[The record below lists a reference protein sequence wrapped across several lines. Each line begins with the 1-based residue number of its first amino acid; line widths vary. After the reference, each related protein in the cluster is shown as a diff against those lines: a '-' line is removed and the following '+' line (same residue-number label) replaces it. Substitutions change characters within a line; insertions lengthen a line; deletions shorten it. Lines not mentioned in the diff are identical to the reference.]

1 VIFQGWYSKEEGIEM
16 NTQSRRQPAGVF
28 VELATRRS
36 ALFALAVLLLSL
48 PLPAQQQDAAA
59 KQQAI
64 QEKVA
69 ALKQSLAQNQ
79 AALKQ
84 YSWTESTEISLK
96 GEVKKRE
103 QKECHYGPDGKVV
116 KTPIAG
122 GDQPQEQKEQSGGRR
137 GRRGGG
143 AVKEKVVEKKVGE
156 MKDYMQDVVA
166 LVHQYV
172 PPDPAKIQ
180 AAAKAG
186 KAAPE
191 RSAEGGLTALTFS
204 DYAKAGDKVSLGF
217 DPAAKK
223 IRSYN
228 VASYLEKPEDAV
240 TLAVSF
246 DSLPDGTNY
255 PKETVLD
262 AKAKQIQ
269 VKISNSGH
277 KK

>member
-1 VIFQGWYSKEEGIEM
+1 M
-16 NTQSRRQPAGVF
+16 NTQSPRRLFAEVF
-28 VELATRRS
+28 AAPATRRR
-36 ALFALAVLLLSL
+36 ALVALAVLLLSL
-48 PLPAQQQDAAA
+48 PLPAQQPDAAA
-59 KQQAI
+59 KQQMI

-84 YSWTESTEISLK
+84 YSWTETTEISLK
-96 GEVKKRE
+96 GEVKKKE

-122 GDQPQEQKEQSGGRR
+122 GEPPKQEQEQAGGGRR

-156 MKDYMQDVVA
+156 MKDYMKDVVA

-228 VASYLEKPEDAV
+228 VASYLEKPGDAV

>member
-1 VIFQGWYSKEEGIEM
+1 M
-16 NTQSRRQPAGVF
+16 NTQSRRQLFAGVF
-28 VELATRRS
+28 AAPATGRRG
-36 ALFALAVLLLSL
+36 LLALAVLLLSL
-48 PLPAQQQDAAA
+48 PLPAQQPDAAA
-59 KQQAI
+59 KQQMI

-96 GEVKKRE
+96 EEVKKRE

-137 GRRGGG
+137 GRRGG

-156 MKDYMQDVVA
+156 LKDYMQDVVA

-191 RSAEGGLTALTFS
+191 KSAEGGLTALTFS
-204 DYAKAGDKVSLGF
+204 DYAKAGDKLSLGF

-255 PKETVLD
+255 PKETVLN
-262 AKAKQIQ
+262 AKSKEVQ

>member
-1 VIFQGWYSKEEGIEM
+1 
-16 NTQSRRQPAGVF
+16 
-28 VELATRRS
+28 
-36 ALFALAVLLLSL
+36 
-48 PLPAQQQDAAA
+48 
-59 KQQAI
+59 
-64 QEKVA
+64 
-69 ALKQSLAQNQ
+69 
-79 AALKQ
+79 
-84 YSWTESTEISLK
+84 
-96 GEVKKRE
+96 
-103 QKECHYGPDGKVV
+103 
-116 KTPIAG
+116 
-122 GDQPQEQKEQSGGRR
+122 
-137 GRRGGG
+137 
-143 AVKEKVVEKKVGE
+143 VKEKVVEKKVGE
-156 MKDYMQDVVA
+156 MKDYMQEVVE

-204 DYAKAGDKVSLGF
+204 DYAKAGDKLSLGF
-217 DPAAKK
+217 DPAVKK

-246 DSLPDGTNY
+246 ESLPDGTNY

>member
-1 VIFQGWYSKEEGIEM
+1 M
-16 NTQSRRQPAGVF
+16 
-28 VELATRRS
+28 
-36 ALFALAVLLLSL
+36 
-48 PLPAQQQDAAA
+48 
-59 KQQAI
+59 I
-64 QEKVA
+64 QERVA

-84 YSWTESTEISLK
+84 YTWTETTEISLK

-103 QKECHYGPDGKVV
+103 QKECHYGPDGKVQ

-122 GDQPQEQKEQSGGRR
+122 GEPPAQDQQQAGGRP
-137 GRRGGG
+137 GRRGG
-143 AVKEKVVEKKVGE
+143 AVKKKVVENKVGDL
-156 MKDYMQDVVA
+156 KDYMENVAA
-166 LVHQYV
+166 LVHEYV

-180 AAAKAG
+180 AVVKGG

-191 RSAEGGLTALTFS
+191 RSAEGGLTALTLT
-204 DYAKAGDKVSLGF
+204 DYAKAGDKLSLGF
-217 DPAAKK
+217 DAAAKK

-228 VASYLEKPEDAV
+228 VASYLDKPEDAV
-240 TLAVSF
+240 TLRVSF

-262 AKAKQIQ
+262 AKAKQIL

-277 KK
+277 KKAGS

>member
-1 VIFQGWYSKEEGIEM
+1 M
-16 NTQSRRQPAGVF
+16 NTQSRRQLVSGVF
-28 VELATRRS
+28 VPPATRRG
-36 ALFALAVLLLSL
+36 ALVALAALLLSL
-48 PLPAQQQDAAA
+48 PLPAQQPDAAA
-59 KQQAI
+59 KQQMI

-96 GEVKKRE
+96 GEVKKKE

-122 GDQPQEQKEQSGGRR
+122 GEPPKQEQEQAGGGRR

-156 MKDYMQDVVA
+156 LKDYMQDVVA

-180 AAAKAG
+180 AAVKAG

>member
-1 VIFQGWYSKEEGIEM
+1 V
-16 NTQSRRQPAGVF
+16 A
-28 VELATRRS
+28 A
-36 ALFALAVLLLSL
+36 LLLSL
-48 PLPAQQQDAAA
+48 PLAAQQPDAAA
-59 KQQAI
+59 KQQMVK
-64 QEKVA
+64 EKVA

-84 YSWTESTEISLK
+84 YSWTETTEISMK

-103 QKECHYGPDGKVV
+103 QKECHYGPDGKVQ
-116 KTPIAG
+116 KTAIAG
-122 GDQPQEQKEQSGGRR
+122 ADQPQQEKEQAGGRR
-137 GRRGGG
+137 GRRGG
-143 AVKEKVVEKKVGE
+143 AMKEKVVEKKVGE
-156 MKDYMQDVVA
+156 LKDYMEDVAA

-180 AAAKAG
+180 AAVQAG

-191 RSAEGGLTALTFS
+191 RSAEGGLTAMTFK
-204 DYAKAGDKVSLGF
+204 DYAKAGDQLSLGF
-217 DPAAKK
+217 DPVAKK

-228 VASYLEKPEDAV
+228 VASYLDKPEDVV

-269 VKISNSGH
+269 VKVNNSGH
-277 KK
+277 KKAGQ

>member
-1 VIFQGWYSKEEGIEM
+1 MKGPNQ
-16 NTQSRRQPAGVF
+16 TQ
-28 VELATRRS
+28 
-36 ALFALAVLLLSL
+36 LFSL
-48 PLPAQQQDAAA
+48 PFASLARGCGVVLVAASFLMSVSLPAQQPDAA
-59 KQQAI
+59 KQQMI

-84 YSWTESTEISLK
+84 YSWMESTEIRLK

-116 KTPIAG
+116 KTPIAS
-122 GDQPQEQKEQSGGRR
+122 GDQPQEQKEQAGGRR
-137 GRRGGG
+137 GRRGG
-143 AVKEKVVEKKVGE
+143 AVKEKVVQKKVGE
-156 MKDYMQDVVA
+156 MKDYMQEVVA

-172 PPDPAKIQ
+172 PPDPTKIQ

-191 RSAEGGLTALTFS
+191 RSADGGLTALTFS
-204 DYAKAGDKVSLGF
+204 DYAKADDKVSLGF

-228 VASYLEKPEDAV
+228 VGSYLDKPEEAV

-255 PKETVLD
+255 PKETVLT
-262 AKAKQIQ
+262 AKSKQIE
-269 VKISNSGH
+269 VRVNNSGH
-277 KK
+277 KKGGQ

>member
-1 VIFQGWYSKEEGIEM
+1 M
-16 NTQSRRQPAGVF
+16 NTRNRRQ
-28 VELATRRS
+28 
-36 ALFALAVLLLSL
+36 LFAGLFAEPAARCGVSFVTGVLLLTL
-48 PLPAQQQDAAA
+48 PLAAQQPDAAA
-59 KQQAI
+59 KQQVI

-69 ALKQSLAQNQ
+69 ALMQSLAQNQ

-84 YSWTESTEISLK
+84 YTWTETTEISMK

-103 QKECHYGPDGKVV
+103 QKECHYGPDGKVQ

-122 GDQPQEQKEQSGGRR
+122 GEAPPQGKEQAGGGRR
-137 GRRGGG
+137 DRRGGG

-156 MKDYMQDVVA
+156 LKEYMENVAA
-166 LVHQYV
+166 LVHEYV

-180 AAAKAG
+180 AAAKGG

-191 RSAEGGLTALTFS
+191 RSAEGGLTALNLT
-204 DYAKAGDKVSLGF
+204 DYSKAGDKLSLGF
-217 DPAAKK
+217 DAVAKK

-228 VASYLEKPEDAV
+228 VASYLDKPEDSV
-240 TLAVSF
+240 TLKVSF

-269 VKISNSGH
+269 VKITNSGH
-277 KK
+277 KKAGP

>member
-1 VIFQGWYSKEEGIEM
+1 M
-16 NTQSRRQPAGVF
+16 NTQSRRQLAGVF
-28 VELATRRS
+28 VEPATRRS
-36 ALFALAVLLLSL
+36 ALFALAVLLLGL
-48 PLPAQQQDAAA
+48 PLPAQQPDAAA
-59 KQQAI
+59 KQQMV

-79 AALKQ
+79 AAMKQ

-96 GEVKKRE
+96 GEVKKKE

-116 KTPIAG
+116 KTPVAG
-122 GDQPQEQKEQSGGRR
+122 GEPPKQEQEQSGGKR

-172 PPDPAKIQ
+172 PPDSAKIQ
-180 AAAKAG
+180 AAVKAG

-204 DYAKAGDKVSLGF
+204 DYVKAGDKLSLGF

-262 AKAKQIQ
+262 AKSKQIQ

>member
-1 VIFQGWYSKEEGIEM
+1 MKGHNQKQIR
-16 NTQSRRQPAGVF
+16 SRGPRLVAGCGAVF
-28 VELATRRS
+28 VA
-36 ALFALAVLLLSL
+36 ALWLMSLSL
-48 PLPAQQQDAAA
+48 RAQQPDAAA
-59 KQQAI
+59 KQQMI
-64 QEKVA
+64 QEKAA

-84 YSWTESTEISLK
+84 YSWTETTEISMK

-103 QKECHYGPDGKVV
+103 QKDCHYGPDGKVV
-116 KTPIAG
+116 KTPIAAG
-122 GDQPQEQKEQSGGRR
+122 APPQEQKEQGG

-143 AVKEKVVEKKVGE
+143 AMKEKVVQKKVGE
-156 MKDYMQDVVA
+156 LKDYMQDVVE

-186 KAAPE
+186 KATLQP
-191 RSAEGGLTALTFS
+191 SAGLTALTFS
-204 DYAKAGDKVSLGF
+204 DYAKSGDKLSLGL
-217 DPAAKK
+217 DPAVKK
-223 IRSYN
+223 IRSYS

-255 PKETVLD
+255 PRETVLN
-262 AKAKQIQ
+262 AKSKQIQ

-277 KK
+277 KKAGP

>member
-1 VIFQGWYSKEEGIEM
+1 M
-16 NTQSRRQPAGVF
+16 
-28 VELATRRS
+28 
-36 ALFALAVLLLSL
+36 
-48 PLPAQQQDAAA
+48 
-59 KQQAI
+59 I

-122 GDQPQEQKEQSGGRR
+122 GEPPQEQKEQSGGRG

-143 AVKEKVVEKKVGE
+143 AVKEKVVQKKVGE
-156 MKDYMQDVVA
+156 LKDYMQDVVA

-180 AAAKAG
+180 AAVKAG

-223 IRSYN
+223 IWLY
-228 VASYLEKPEDAV
+228 V
-240 TLAVSF
+240 
-246 DSLPDGTNY
+246 DGTRVGDG
-255 PKETVLD
+255 TVLN
-262 AKAKQIQ
+262 APPNVRCVVIGIQ
-269 VKISNSGH
+269 P
-277 KK
+277 

>member
-1 VIFQGWYSKEEGIEM
+1 M
-16 NTQSRRQPAGVF
+16 NTKNRRQLFTG
-28 VELATRRS
+28 
-36 ALFALAVLLLSL
+36 LFAEPARCGAPFVTAVLLLTL
-48 PLPAQQQDAAA
+48 PLPAQQPDAAA
-59 KQQAI
+59 KQQMV

-84 YSWTESTEISLK
+84 YAWTETTEISMK
-96 GEVKKRE
+96 GELKKRE
-103 QKECHYGPDGKVV
+103 QKECRYGPDGKVQ

-122 GDQPQEQKEQSGGRR
+122 GEPPQQEQPAGGR
-137 GRRGGG
+137 GRRGGR
-143 AVKEKVVEKKVGE
+143 AKERIVEKKVGE
-156 MKDYMQDVVA
+156 LKEYMENVAA
-166 LVHQYV
+166 LVHEYV

-180 AAAKAG
+180 AAAKGG

-191 RSAEGGLTALTFS
+191 RSAEGGLTALTLT
-204 DYAKAGDKVSLGF
+204 DYSKAGDKLSLGF
-217 DPAAKK
+217 DAAAKK

-228 VASYLEKPEDAV
+228 VASYLDKPEDAV
-240 TLAVSF
+240 TLRVSF

-277 KK
+277 KKAGP

>member
-1 VIFQGWYSKEEGIEM
+1 M
-16 NTQSRRQPAGVF
+16 NTQNPRQLFAEVF
-28 VELATRRS
+28 APPATRRR
-36 ALFALAVLLLSL
+36 ALVALAVLLLSL
-48 PLPAQQQDAAA
+48 PLPAQQPDAAA
-59 KQQAI
+59 KQQMI

-96 GEVKKRE
+96 GEVKKKE

-122 GDQPQEQKEQSGGRR
+122 GEPPKQEQEQAGGGRR

-156 MKDYMQDVVA
+156 LKDYMQDVVA

-180 AAAKAG
+180 AAVKAG

>member
-1 VIFQGWYSKEEGIEM
+1 M
-16 NTQSRRQPAGVF
+16 NGPNRTQ
-28 VELATRRS
+28 
-36 ALFALAVLLLSL
+36 LFSL
-48 PLPAQQQDAAA
+48 PFASLARRCGALLVAPFFLMSVALPAQQPDAAA
-59 KQQAI
+59 KQQMM

-79 AALKQ
+79 AALQQ

-122 GDQPQEQKEQSGGRR
+122 NEQPQEQKEQAGGRH

-143 AVKEKVVEKKVGE
+143 GMKEKVVEKKKGE

-186 KAAPE
+186 KVAPE
-191 RSAEGGLTALTFS
+191 RSAEGGLTALTLS
-204 DYAKAGDKVSLGF
+204 DYAKAGDKLSLGF
-217 DPAAKK
+217 DPAAKR

-228 VASYLEKPEDAV
+228 VASYLDKPEDAV

-255 PKETVLD
+255 PKETVLT
-262 AKAKQIQ
+262 AKSKQIE
-269 VKISNSGH
+269 VRVNNSGH
-277 KK
+277 KKAGQ

>member
-1 VIFQGWYSKEEGIEM
+1 M
-16 NTQSRRQPAGVF
+16 NTRNRRQ
-28 VELATRRS
+28 
-36 ALFALAVLLLSL
+36 LFAGLFAEPAARSGVSFVTGVLLLTL
-48 PLPAQQQDAAA
+48 PLAAQQPDAAA
-59 KQQAI
+59 KQQMI

-84 YSWTESTEISLK
+84 YAWTETTEISMK

-103 QKECHYGPDGKVV
+103 HKECRYGPDGKVQ

-122 GDQPQEQKEQSGGRR
+122 GEAPQDKEQAGGGRR
-137 GRRGGG
+137 GRRGG
-143 AVKEKVVEKKVGE
+143 AVKEKVVEKKVE
-156 MKDYMQDVVA
+156 ELKEYMENVAA
-166 LVHQYV
+166 LVHEYV

-180 AAAKAG
+180 AAAKGG

-191 RSAEGGLTALTFS
+191 RSAEGGLTALILT
-204 DYAKAGDKVSLGF
+204 DYSKAGDKLSLGF
-217 DPAAKK
+217 DAVAKK

-228 VASYLEKPEDAV
+228 VASYLDKPEDAV
-240 TLAVSF
+240 TLRVSF

-269 VKISNSGH
+269 VKITNSGH
-277 KK
+277 KKAGP

>member
-1 VIFQGWYSKEEGIEM
+1 MSVS
-16 NTQSRRQPAGVF
+16 
-28 VELATRRS
+28 
-36 ALFALAVLLLSL
+36 LS
-48 PLPAQQQDAAA
+48 P
-59 KQQAI
+59 
-64 QEKVA
+64 
-69 ALKQSLAQNQ
+69 S
-79 AALKQ
+79 
-84 YSWTESTEISLK
+84 
-96 GEVKKRE
+96 
-103 QKECHYGPDGKVV
+103 
-116 KTPIAG
+116 
-122 GDQPQEQKEQSGGRR
+122 R
-137 GRRGGG
+137 GRRGG
-143 AVKEKVVEKKVGE
+143 AVKEKIFEKKVGE
-156 MKDYMQDVVA
+156 LKDYMQDVVA

-191 RSAEGGLTALTFS
+191 KSAEGGLTALTFS

-255 PKETVLD
+255 AKETVLN
-262 AKAKQIQ
+262 AKSNEVQ

>member
-1 VIFQGWYSKEEGIEM
+1 M
-16 NTQSRRQPAGVF
+16 TTQSRRQLAVVF
-28 VELATRRS
+28 APATRRR

-48 PLPAQQQDAAA
+48 PLPAQQPDAAA
-59 KQQAI
+59 KQQMI

-122 GDQPQEQKEQSGGRR
+122 GDQPQEQKEQAGGRR

-156 MKDYMQDVVA
+156 VKDYMQDVVA

-217 DPAAKK
+217 DPAGKK

-228 VASYLEKPEDAV
+228 VASYLDKPEDAV

-262 AKAKQIQ
+262 AKAKQIL

>member
-1 VIFQGWYSKEEGIEM
+1 M
-16 NTQSRRQPAGVF
+16 
-28 VELATRRS
+28 
-36 ALFALAVLLLSL
+36 
-48 PLPAQQQDAAA
+48 
-59 KQQAI
+59 
-64 QEKVA
+64 
-69 ALKQSLAQNQ
+69 
-79 AALKQ
+79 
-84 YSWTESTEISLK
+84 
-96 GEVKKRE
+96 
-103 QKECHYGPDGKVV
+103 
-116 KTPIAG
+116 
-122 GDQPQEQKEQSGGRR
+122 
-137 GRRGGG
+137 
-143 AVKEKVVEKKVGE
+143 KEKVVERKVGE
-156 MKDYMQDVVA
+156 LKDYMQDVVA

-191 RSAEGGLTALTFS
+191 KSAEGGLTALTFS
-204 DYAKAGDKVSLGF
+204 DYAKAGDKVLLGF

-255 PKETVLD
+255 PKETVLS
-262 AKAKQIQ
+262 AKSKEVQ